1 MGEVS
6 CSGRDYTVQMVD
18 GTILRRH
25 YSSLVSATA
34 NANQADVKLIDPF
47 QLVDFKTRILPE
59 HLYPKFR
66 LQLEKF
72 KNQNPHIDITEVPD
86 DHSQDQVDDDHPQDL
101 TGDQRVDRALG
112 NENPDAID
120 EFIRKIVENA
130 RNESINFP
138 ADLRSTQK
146 PRSFNKKNDKK
157 GEKKSNPLY
166 TLL

>member
-66 LQLEKF
+66 LQLDKF
-72 KNQNPHIDITEVPD
+72 KDQNPNIDITEIPD
-86 DHSQDQVDDDHPQDL
+86 ETSQDQADINPSQEL
-101 TGDQRVDRALG
+101 TEDQRVNRAMD
-112 NENPDAID
+112 NNTP
-120 EFIRKIVENA
+120 
-130 RNESINFP
+130 S
-138 ADLRSTQK
+138 
-146 PRSFNKKNDKK
+146 
-157 GEKKSNPLY
+157 
-166 TLL
+166 